1 MSTIGSL
8 VERFTT
14 PLQSAKANTDVIQL
28 EFSCMME
35 YAVQYIALSTLDYHA
50 VWWRLF
56 HAPNHAEWS
65 NVLILAELVFSLP
78 ASNGKL
84 ERIFSTLGTIKVD
97 TRSRLTNESL
107 DDQLVVKCDKIP
119 LANFDPNPSIDLWWS
134 AKNRRPSQKKRKQY
148 NVRRS
153 KHTLASQQEPDS
165 ETNSGSESEPEIMLD
180 CWDAIMNSETG
191 VDD

>member
-1 MSTIGSL
+1 
-8 VERFTT
+8 
-14 PLQSAKANTDVIQL
+14 
-28 EFSCMME
+28 MME

-65 NVLILAELVFSLP
+65 NVLILTELVFSLP

-180 CWDAIMNSETG
+180 CWDAIMNSETR